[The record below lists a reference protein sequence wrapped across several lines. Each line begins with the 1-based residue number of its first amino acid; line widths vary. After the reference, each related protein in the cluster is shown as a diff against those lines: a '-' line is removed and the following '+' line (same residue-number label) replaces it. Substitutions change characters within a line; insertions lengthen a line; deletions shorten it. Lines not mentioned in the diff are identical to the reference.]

1 MQNYNLIQKILH
13 KICFKYKIVNKSL
26 YEIEKLFYLNNSE
39 FQNVVE
45 QKHVFISG
53 LARSGTTSILNYLYS
68 SDEYASL
75 TYKDMPFLLSV
86 NLNSKIYFQKRS
98 KPQIRA
104 HNDGVYYNL
113 DSPEALD
120 EVFITAYEGQDFL
133 REFVNYVSLILKLY
147 NRKKYI
153 SKNNNNFKRINLIR
167 KCFPNS
173 KILIPFRDPLQH
185 SYSLYSQHKN
195 FLNLQKSDNFI
206 LSYMNYLGHNEFGQN
221 HKPWYKPNL
230 FTDNLE
236 FNYWIEQWIKFYEN
250 ILNFYEKDNTNIKL
264 ICYEKLKDNLYL
276 TEINNYLEIDKINL
290 DGFNIS
296 KKKTTDKF
304 NNRLFDKAVDIY
316 RKLNM
321 FY

>member
-45 QKHVFISG
+45 QKHVFIAG

-133 REFVNYVSLILKLY
+133 REFVNYVSLI
-147 NRKKYI
+147 
-153 SKNNNNFKRINLIR
+153 
-167 KCFPNS
+167 
-173 KILIPFRDPLQH
+173 
-185 SYSLYSQHKN
+185 
-195 FLNLQKSDNFI
+195 
-206 LSYMNYLGHNEFGQN
+206 
-221 HKPWYKPNL
+221 
-230 FTDNLE
+230 
-236 FNYWIEQWIKFYEN
+236 
-250 ILNFYEKDNTNIKL
+250 
-264 ICYEKLKDNLYL
+264 
-276 TEINNYLEIDKINL
+276 
-290 DGFNIS
+290 
-296 KKKTTDKF
+296 
-304 NNRLFDKAVDIY
+304 
-316 RKLNM
+316 
-321 FY
+321 